1 MVILYLTRVLDFIN
15 LIIIDYKE
23 VVIIVYLYY
32 GNTVLN

>member
-1 MVILYLTRVLDFIN
+1 MVILYLTSVLDFIN